1 MAVNVNHKT
10 RELGPVQRKKVEAR
24 AVHLIQEEMTMRE
37 LRTARHLAQVRMA
50 KALGIA
56 QDSVSRR

>member
-1 MAVNVNHKT
+1 
-10 RELGPVQRKKVEAR
+10 LGPVQRKKVEAR